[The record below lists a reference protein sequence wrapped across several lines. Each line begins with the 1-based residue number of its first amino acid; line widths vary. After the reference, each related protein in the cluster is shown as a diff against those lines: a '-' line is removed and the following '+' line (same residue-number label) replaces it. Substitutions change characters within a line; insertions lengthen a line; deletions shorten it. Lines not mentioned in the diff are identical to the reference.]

1 MCSNMD
7 WTLDW
12 TLDGTLEGGGGGGG
26 MMMRCGGGLG
36 TTSFSFSFGDGGGGD
51 GVMMRCGGRVGYD
64 IVFVWFECPAGLEKV
79 SKSGKH
85 LTLEGCLR
93 VHDS

>member
-1 MCSNMD
+1 M
-7 WTLDW
+7 
-12 TLDGTLEGGGGGGG
+12 GGGLGMTAFSFSLGVGGGGG
-26 MMMRCGGGLG
+26 MM
-36 TTSFSFSFGDGGGGD
+36 T
-51 GVMMRCGGRVGYD
+51 RCGGRVGYGV
-64 IVFVWFECPAGLEKV
+64 VFVWFECPAGLEKV